1 MKNKELF
8 KPKILED
15 KLCEK
20 FLLLRDNLKYLPAK
34 QLMEQTFGFMGDKD
48 GNFIKDFQSNNG
60 FYNRL
65 WELYLFNVFVECRFV
80 IENGN
85 QYPDFQITQLDDTV
99 FVEAVT
105 ANSSPQDLLTDKV
118 IEEAKNSTDID
129 KREETQADTIDQYVI
144 RVNSA
149 LRSKRDKIYQDGK
162 RYWELDWVK
171 GKPFVLAIEPCF
183 NKYSFFFSDY
193 MITELLYGQG
203 YETKVDSENRL
214 IGQKINVQEYS
225 YKHKETPIPSG
236 FFNQKDSENISAVIF
251 SNLGNIDKF
260 NRMALQYKPSDEIFA
275 LRSGQ
280 CYNSEE
286 DSLPKNFSYQVGDG
300 THVEDW
306 KEGVTIFHNPNAVI
320 KLKRN
325 LFKGCKQIWIEEGE
339 FKGEIPEFYP
349 YNSITGTINKEDMI
363 QILEKEELIKST
375 SEEDLRKL
383 LSDDKLNSIVFGT
396 NE

>member
-8 KPKILED
+8 KPEISED

-20 FLLLRDNLKYLPAK
+20 FLLLRDNSKYLPAK
-34 QLMEQTFGFMGDKD
+34 QLLEQTFGSMGDQD

-65 WELYLFNVFVECRFV
+65 WELYLFNLFVECRF
-80 IENGN
+80 EKKNGN

-105 ANSSPQDLLTDKV
+105 ANSSPEDLLTDEV
-118 IEEAKNSTDID
+118 IEKAKKSTDTD
-129 KREETQADTIDQYVI
+129 KKEETQADTIDQYVI

-149 LRSKRDKIYQDGK
+149 LRSKRDKIYKDGK

-171 GKPFVLAIEPCF
+171 GNPFVLAVEPCF

-193 MITELLYGQG
+193 KITELLYGLG
-203 YETKVDSENRL
+203 YVTKVDSENRL
-214 IGQKINVQEYS
+214 IGQKINVEEYS
-225 YKHKETPIPSG
+225 YKHKKTAIPSG
-236 FFNQKDSENISAVIF
+236 FFNQEHSENISAVIF

-260 NRMALQYKPSDEIFA
+260 NRMGLQYNPSSEIFA

-280 CYNSEE
+280 CYNSEV
-286 DSLPKNFSYQVGDG
+286 DSLPKDFSYLVGDG
-300 THVEDW
+300 THVENW
-306 KEGVTIFHNPNAVI
+306 KEGVTIFHNPNALI
-320 KLKRN
+320 KLNRN
-325 LFKGCKQIWIEEGE
+325 LFKGCKQIWIEENEFEGE
-339 FKGEIPEFYP
+339 MPEFYP

-363 QILEKEELIKST
+363 KILEKEELIKST
-375 SEEDLRKL
+375 SEEDIRKL
-383 LSDDKLNSIVFGT
+383 LSDDTLNSIVFGT

>member
-8 KPKILED
+8 KPEISED

-20 FLLLRDNLKYLPAK
+20 FLLLRDNSKYLPAK
-34 QLMEQTFGFMGDKD
+34 QLIEQTFSLMGDQD
-48 GNFIKDFQSNNG
+48 GNFIKDFQSENG

-80 IENGN
+80 IESGN
-85 QYPDFQITQLDDTV
+85 QYPDFQISQKEETV

-105 ANSSPQDLLTDKV
+105 ANSSPEDLLTDEL
-118 IEEAKNSTDID
+118 IDEGKNSTDIE
-129 KREETQADTIDQYVI
+129 KKEETQSDTIDQYVI
-144 RVNSA
+144 RLNSA
-149 LRSKRDKIYQDGK
+149 LRSKRDKVYKDEK

-171 GKPFVLAIEPCF
+171 GNPFVLAIEPCF
-183 NKYSFFFSDY
+183 NKYSFFFPDY
-193 MITELLYGQG
+193 KITELLYGQG

-225 YKHKETPIPSG
+225 YKYKKTLIPSG

-260 NRMALQYKPSDEIFA
+260 NRMALQYKPTNEIFA
-275 LRSGQ
+275 VRSGL

-286 DSLPKNFSYQVGDG
+286 DSLAKDFSYQVGDG
-300 THVEDW
+300 THIEDW
-306 KEGVTIFHNPNAVI
+306 KEGVSIFHNPNAEI
-320 KLKRN
+320 KLNRN
-325 LFKGCKQIWIEEGE
+325 LFKGCKQIWIEENE

-349 YNSITGTINKEDMI
+349 YNSITGTIKKDEI
-363 QILEKEELIKST
+363 IHHLEKEELIKST
-375 SEEDLRKL
+375 SEDDLRKL